1 MNLIPGWSEWGKKLF
16 QSWQMI
22 KKHSYRGDRNNRE
35 GLSLLALSFCIG
47 YTDLTDTMK
56 TLLERISFMQPSGPH
71 WIVLRIASAL
81 IKIIAVLLLLVNL
94 GLGLLVVIAVSQQ
107 ATAINPLPGMVI
119 PPFSLGLVAVVGIV
133 GSIFLYAF
141 SDLILLFIAIEKNTR
156 VRNY

>member
-1 MNLIPGWSEWGKKLF
+1 
-16 QSWQMI
+16 
-22 KKHSYRGDRNNRE
+22 
-35 GLSLLALSFCIG
+35 
-47 YTDLTDTMK
+47 
-56 TLLERISFMQPSGPH
+56 MQPSQTQHGPH
-71 WIVLRIASAL
+71 WIVLRVASAL
-81 IKIIAVLLLLVNL
+81 IKIIAVLLLLANL

-107 ATAINPLPGMVI
+107 ATAINPLPVIAI